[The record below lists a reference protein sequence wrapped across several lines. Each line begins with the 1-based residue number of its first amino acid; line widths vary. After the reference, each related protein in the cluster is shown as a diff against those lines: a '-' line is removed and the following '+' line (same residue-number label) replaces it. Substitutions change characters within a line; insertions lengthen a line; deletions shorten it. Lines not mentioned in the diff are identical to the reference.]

1 MDVLMGGGVG
11 VVVLVPDLDGQRRGG
26 RHSQGGLL
34 GVASHISHLNREVI
48 KLLLLSVKLD
58 L

>member
-1 MDVLMGGGVG
+1 MGGGVG
-11 VVVLVPDLDGQRRGG
+11 VVVLVPDLDGQCRGG

-34 GVASHISHLNREVI
+34 GVASHVSHLNREVI

>member
-1 MDVLMGGGVG
+1 MDVLVSGGVG

-26 RHSQGGLL
+26 RHSQGGVL
-34 GVASHISHLNREVI
+34 GVASHVSHFNREVV